1 MTAPTPHPLR
11 FVIVRLAGRDYAV
24 PAARLCGMM
33 LMKTASLQPL
43 HAEGPMRFSLHLG
56 GHSVP
61 VLFPHA
67 LLGLPQRPLS
77 ARACLLLVRDGSRH
91 PAPPPSG
98 AAFALA
104 VDSVSRLE
112 DVPPSHYRAPGRIR
126 LGDAWR
132 DVLDPDQ
139 LYRAACAE
147 LANLVTK

>member
-1 MTAPTPHPLR
+1 MATPAPHPLR
-11 FVIVRLAGRDYAV
+11 FLIVRLAGRDFAV
-24 PAARLCGMM
+24 PAACLCGMM
-33 LMKTASLQPL
+33 LLKTASLQPL
-43 HAEGPMRFSLHLG
+43 HPTGPLRFSLLLG
-56 GHSVP
+56 GHAVP
-61 VLFPHA
+61 VVFPHS
-67 LLGLPQRPLS
+67 LLSLEHRPPS
-77 ARACLLLVRDGSRH
+77 ARACLLLVRDPSRA

-112 DVPPSHYRAPGRIR
+112 EVPPSHYRAPGRIR

-147 LANLVTK
+147 SASLVTK